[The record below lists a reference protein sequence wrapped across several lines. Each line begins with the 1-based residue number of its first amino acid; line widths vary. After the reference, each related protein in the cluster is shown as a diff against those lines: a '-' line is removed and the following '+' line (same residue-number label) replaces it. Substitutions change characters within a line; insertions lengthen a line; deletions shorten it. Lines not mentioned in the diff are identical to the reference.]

1 MVKKIK
7 KIKKINFFQNFRSL
21 FIKKIEE
28 EFYKIDS
35 SSLLLEE
42 NSNYYL
48 NKKEKKEI
56 LKEIK
61 KQNIKLISELY
72 IKNLIPVKVIHDCCE
87 FLKNNPN
94 ENKIILLCEL
104 IKAIFTK
111 LKNEKFKDLEKIL
124 DFLEK
129 KM

>member
-1 MVKKIK
+1 
-7 KIKKINFFQNFRSL
+7 
-21 FIKKIEE
+21 
-28 EFYKIDS
+28 
-35 SSLLLEE
+35 LEE